1 MLVIDSLRQAYGREI
16 GCPILTTSPDGVR
29 VGNRFSGGAFPLR
42 RPTRYATIPIML
54 PRGWERRTTV
64 FLTFALLV
72 LIGTKL
78 APAQV
83 VNFQNERVPVVEIHD
98 LWRFHT
104 GDDPRWSDPDFDD
117 SSWKLLR
124 SDQPWDGQG
133 YASYRGFAWYRFQ
146 VLLPANRSALAL
158 FIPVIFGNYQV
169 FAGGRLVGQL
179 GGLPPKD
186 KLAFSFT
193 VGSERL
199 IPLPKDLT
207 SAGGP
212 LSIAIRI
219 WINPREPKNALGGGP
234 QAAIRIGDAGLLSEW
249 KTLQIRSGFWSVFAA
264 NILLLVYLMAGSAG
278 LGLFLLRPT
287 EREYLWFAASELANA
302 AFGALWIYEA
312 FHAVD
317 LRVFWALSDYLQ
329 AASSVC
335 FLFFLVALLKQR
347 RSWIYWIALA
357 SALVA
362 PLPALISIGS
372 VDVALITSAAVALA
386 VLPYL
391 VCVLLLL
398 FFAAR
403 RGSLD
408 ARLLLGPVG
417 LSFGLGV
424 VERLLWAAHF
434 AGYTAF
440 EVFRQQLEQPF
451 TWPFPASSQNVAD
464 FLMQLSILAILV
476 LRFAR
481 TRRDE
486 ERLAS
491 ELEAARTVQ
500 QILIPEEIPAIPG
513 LAIECVYKPA
523 GQVGGDFFQILP
535 TPNNGALIVI
545 GDVSGKG
552 MPAAMAVS
560 LLVGTVRTLAHYTQ
574 SPGEILAAMNQ
585 RMLGRS
591 KHGFTTCLVLRL
603 DPAGAATVANAGHLA
618 PYLGSNEVPVESGL
632 PLGLAAQAEYT
643 ESIFQFDAG
652 EQLTLVTDGVAEARA
667 KTGELFGFER
677 TASIA
682 ILSAEHIAATAAAFG
697 QQDDITVLKIRGDPV
712 PEPARANPAAL
723 PSTSTIPVT
732 NPVASA

>member
-1 MLVIDSLRQAYGREI
+1 
-16 GCPILTTSPDGVR
+16 
-29 VGNRFSGGAFPLR
+29 
-42 RPTRYATIPIML
+42 ML
-54 PRGWERRTTV
+54 PRGWDRCATV
-64 FLTFALLV
+64 LLAFALLV
-72 LIGTKL
+72 LIGPKPAL
-78 APAQV
+78 AQV
-83 VNFQNERVPVVEIHD
+83 VDFQNERAPVVEIHD
-98 LWRFHT
+98 LWRFHI
-104 GDDPRWSDPDFDD
+104 GDDPRWSDPHFDD
-117 SSWKLLR
+117 SSWPLIR

-133 YASYRGFAWYRFQ
+133 YPGYRGFAWYRFQ
-146 VLLPANRSALAL
+146 IALPAHHSPLAL
-158 FIPVIFGNYQV
+158 FIPVIYGSYQV

-179 GGLPPKD
+179 GGMPPED
-186 KLAFSFT
+186 RLAFSFT

-199 IPLPKDLT
+199 IPLPGDLT
-207 SAGGP
+207 SAGAP
-212 LSIAIRI
+212 LNIAIRI
-219 WINPREPKNALGGGP
+219 WINPQTPTNALGAGP
-234 QAAIRIGDAGLLSEW
+234 QAAIRIGDAALLSDW
-249 KTLQIRSGFWSVFAA
+249 KTLQIRSGFWSLFAT
-264 NILLLVYLMAGSAG
+264 NILLLVYLIAGGAG

-287 EREYLWFAASELANA
+287 EREYLWFAAIELANA

-317 LRVFWALSDYLQ
+317 LRVFWALSDCLQ

-335 FLFFLVALLKQR
+335 FLFFLVALLKER
-347 RSWIYWIALA
+347 PSWIYWIALA

-372 VDVALITSAAVALA
+372 VDVALITSAAVALTK
-386 VLPYL
+386 LPYQ
-391 VCVLLLL
+391 VCVLAFL

-434 AGYTAF
+434 AGYTAL
-440 EVFRQQLEQPF
+440 EAFRQQLDQTF

-486 ERLAS
+486 ERMSS

-500 QILIPEEIPAIPG
+500 QVLIPEEIPTIPG
-513 LAIECVYKPA
+513 LALECVYKPA
-523 GQVGGDFFQILP
+523 GQVGGDFFQILS

-574 SPGEILAAMNQ
+574 SPAEILTAMNQ

-591 KHGFTTCLVLRL
+591 KHGFTTCLALRL
-603 DPAGAATVANAGHLA
+603 DPNGAVTIANAGHLA
-618 PYLGSNEVPVESGL
+618 PYAGSREVPVESGL
-632 PLGLAAQAEYT
+632 PLGLAT
-643 ESIFQFDAG
+643 ESVYLESTFHLDDG
-652 EQLTLVTDGVAEARA
+652 EELTLVTDGVAEARA
-667 KTGELFGFER
+667 RNGELFGFDR

-682 ILSAEHIAATAAAFG
+682 TLSAQQIAATAQAFG
-697 QQDDITVLKIRGDPV
+697 QEDDITVLKVRRQAVKVGAEAV
-712 PEPARANPAAL
+712 HGRVGG
-723 PSTSTIPVT
+723 STESL
-732 NPVASA
+732 SATPG

>member
-1 MLVIDSLRQAYGREI
+1 
-16 GCPILTTSPDGVR
+16 
-29 VGNRFSGGAFPLR
+29 
-42 RPTRYATIPIML
+42 ML
-54 PRGWERRTTV
+54 PRGWDRRTIV
-64 FLTFALLV
+64 PLTFALLA
-72 LIGTKL
+72 LIGQNL

-83 VNFQNERVPVVEIHD
+83 VDFQSERAPVVEIHD
-98 LWRFHT
+98 LWRFHI
-104 GDDPRWSDPDFDD
+104 GDDPRWSDPNFND
-117 SSWKLLR
+117 SSWSLLR

-133 YASYRGFAWYRFQ
+133 YSGCRGFAWYRFQ
-146 VLLPANRSALAL
+146 VLLPAHHSPLAL
-158 FIPVIFGNYQV
+158 FIPVIYGNYQV

-179 GGLPPKD
+179 GGMPPED
-186 KLAFSFT
+186 RLAFSFT
-193 VGSERL
+193 VGSQRL
-199 IPLPKDLT
+199 ILLPNDLT

-219 WINPREPKNALGGGP
+219 WINPQTPTNALGAGP
-234 QAAIRIGDAGLLSEW
+234 QAAIRIGDAELLSEW
-249 KTLQIRSGFWSVFAA
+249 KTLKIRSGFWSLFAT
-264 NILLLVYLMAGSAG
+264 NVLLLVYLMAGCAG

-287 EREYLWFAASELANA
+287 EREYLWFAAVEFANA

-317 LRVFWALSDYLQ
+317 LRVFWALSDCLQ

-335 FLFFLVALLKQR
+335 FLFFLAALLKQR
-347 RSWIYWIALA
+347 RSWIYWVALA

-362 PLPALISIGS
+362 PLPALIGFGS
-372 VDVALITSAAVALA
+372 VDVALITSAAVALTR
-386 VLPYL
+386 LPYQ
-391 VCVLLLL
+391 VCVLAFL
-398 FFAAR
+398 FLAAR
-403 RGSLD
+403 RGNLD

-434 AGYTAF
+434 AGYTALAA
-440 EVFRQQLEQPF
+440 FRQQLDQSF
-451 TWPFPASSQNVAD
+451 TWPFPGSSQNVAD

-500 QILIPEEIPAIPG
+500 QILIPEDIPAIPG
-513 LAIECVYKPA
+513 LALDCVYKPA

-535 TPNNGALIVI
+535 IANNGALIVI

-574 SPGEILAAMNQ
+574 RPAEILTAMNQ

-591 KHGFTTCLVLRL
+591 KDGFTTCLVLRL
-603 DPAGAATVANAGHLA
+603 DQDGAATVANAGHLA
-618 PYLGSNEVPVESGL
+618 PYLGATEVPVESGL

-643 ESIFQFDAG
+643 ESTFHLDTGREI
-652 EQLTLVTDGVAEARA
+652 TLVTDGVAEARA

-677 TASIA
+677 TASISV
-682 ILSAEHIAATAAAFG
+682 LSAEHIAATARAFG
-697 QQDDITVLKIRGDPV
+697 QEDDITVIKIRRCPV
-712 PEPARANPAAL
+712 QEPALAGPSVL
-723 PSTSTIPVT
+723 PLISKTSATDPQSSPSI
-732 NPVASA
+732 A

>member
-1 MLVIDSLRQAYGREI
+1 MLPNARSGIAAVLLVIAGLA
-16 GCPILTTSPDGVR
+16 C
-29 VGNRFSGGAFPLR
+29 
-42 RPTRYATIPIML
+42 
-54 PRGWERRTTV
+54 
-64 FLTFALLV
+64 
-72 LIGTKL
+72 

-83 VNFQNERVPVVEIHD
+83 VDFQSERAPMVEIHG

-104 GDDPRWSDPDFDD
+104 GDDSRWSDPNFDD
-117 SSWKLLR
+117 SQWPLIG
-124 SDQPWDGQG
+124 SDQPWDTQG
-133 YASYRGFAWYRFQ
+133 YPGYRGFAWYRFQ
-146 VLLPANRSALAL
+146 VVLPAHHAPLAL
-158 FIPVIFGNYQV
+158 FIPVIYGNYQV
-169 FAGGRLVGQL
+169 FVGGRLVGQL
-179 GGLPPKD
+179 GGMPPD
-186 KLAFSFT
+186 DRLAFSFT
-193 VGSERL
+193 VGSQKL
-199 IPLPKDLT
+199 IPLPYSPP

-219 WINPREPKNALGGGP
+219 WINPQTPTNALGAGP
-234 QAAIRIGDAGLLSEW
+234 QAAIRIGDAGLLDEW
-249 KTLQIRSGFWSVFAA
+249 KTLQIRSGFWSLFAT
-264 NILLLVYLMAGSAG
+264 NILLLVYLIAGCAG

-287 EREYLWFAASELANA
+287 EREYLWFAAIEFANA

-317 LRVFWALSDYLQ
+317 LRVFWAMSDCLQ
-329 AASSVC
+329 ATSSVC

-347 RSWIYWIALA
+347 KSWIYWIALA

-362 PLPALISIGS
+362 PLPALASIGS
-372 VDVALITSAAVALA
+372 VEVALITSATVALTK
-386 VLPYL
+386 LPYQ

-434 AGYTAF
+434 AGYTAL
-440 EVFRQQLEQPF
+440 EAFRQQLDQSF
-451 TWPFPASSQNVAD
+451 TWPFPGSSQNVAD
-464 FLMQLSILAILV
+464 FLMQVSILAILV

-486 ERLAS
+486 ERMAS

-500 QILIPEEIPAIPG
+500 QVLIPEEIPNIPG
-513 LAIECVYKPA
+513 LVLECVYKPA

-535 TPNNGALIVI
+535 TSNNGALIVI

-574 SPGEILAAMNQ
+574 NPGEILTAMNQ

-591 KHGFTTCLVLRL
+591 SGFTTCLVLRCDVDGKL
-603 DPAGAATVANAGHLA
+603 TIANAGHIA
-618 PYLGSNEVPVESGL
+618 PYVAGKELPLENGL
-632 PLGLAAQAEYT
+632 PLGLAVDTTYAERSFHLT
-643 ESIFQFDAG
+643 PG
-652 EQLTLVTDGVAEARA
+652 HQLTLLTDGVVESRDQAGA
-667 KTGELFGFER
+667 LLGFER
-677 TASIA
+677 
-682 ILSAEHIAATAAAFG
+682 AAALSIQPAEAIACAAQEFG
-697 QQDDITVLKIRGDPV
+697 QDDDITVLTVSYAGV
-712 PEPARANPAAL
+712 P
-723 PSTSTIPVT
+723 
-732 NPVASA
+732 ASS

>member
-1 MLVIDSLRQAYGREI
+1 
-16 GCPILTTSPDGVR
+16 
-29 VGNRFSGGAFPLR
+29 
-42 RPTRYATIPIML
+42 
-54 PRGWERRTTV
+54 
-64 FLTFALLV
+64 
-72 LIGTKL
+72 L
-78 APAQV
+78 A
-83 VNFQNERVPVVEIHD
+83 
-98 LWRFHT
+98 
-104 GDDPRWSDPDFDD
+104 
-117 SSWKLLR
+117 
-124 SDQPWDGQG
+124 
-133 YASYRGFAWYRFQ
+133 
-146 VLLPANRSALAL
+146 
-158 FIPVIFGNYQV
+158 
-169 FAGGRLVGQL
+169 
-179 GGLPPKD
+179 
-186 KLAFSFT
+186 SFT

-199 IPLPKDLT
+199 IPLPSDLT

-219 WINPREPKNALGGGP
+219 WINPQTPTNALGAGP

-249 KTLQIRSGFWSVFAA
+249 KTLQIRSGFWSLFAT
-264 NILLLVYLMAGSAG
+264 NILLLVYLIAGCAG

-287 EREYLWFAASELANA
+287 EREYLWFAAIELANA

-317 LRVFWALSDYLQ
+317 LRVFWALSDCLQ

-372 VDVALITSAAVALA
+372 VDVALITSAAVALTK
-386 VLPYL
+386 LPYQ
-391 VCVLLLL
+391 VCVLVLL

-403 RGSLD
+403 RGNLD

-434 AGYTAF
+434 AGYTAL
-440 EVFRQQLEQPF
+440 EAFRQQLDQSF
-451 TWPFPASSQNVAD
+451 TWPFPGSSQNVAD

-486 ERLAS
+486 ERMSS
-491 ELEAARTVQ
+491 ELEAARIVQ
-500 QILIPEEIPAIPG
+500 QVLIPEEIPTIPG
-513 LAIECVYKPA
+513 LAVECVYKPA
-523 GQVGGDFFQILP
+523 GQVGGDFFQILR
-535 TPNNGALIVI
+535 TSNDGVLVVI

-574 SPGEILAAMNQ
+574 SPGEILTAMNQ

-591 KHGFTTCLVLRL
+591 KDGFTTCLVLRL
-603 DPAGAATVANAGHLA
+603 DPDGSATVANAGHLA
-618 PYLGSNEVPVESGL
+618 PYLGNTEVSVESGL
-632 PLGLAAQAEYT
+632 PLGLAAQAEYA
-643 ESIFQFDAG
+643 ESSFHLDTGG
-652 EQLTLVTDGVAEARA
+652 EITLLTDGVAEARA

-682 ILSAEHIAATAAAFG
+682 IHPAAKIAATAAEFG
-697 QQDDITVLKIRGDPV
+697 QQDDITVLKIRRHPV
-712 PEPARANPAAL
+712 PAPVLAAL
-723 PSTSTIPVT
+723 LSASTGDR
-732 NPVASA
+732 

>member
-1 MLVIDSLRQAYGREI
+1 
-16 GCPILTTSPDGVR
+16 
-29 VGNRFSGGAFPLR
+29 
-42 RPTRYATIPIML
+42 ML
-54 PRGWERRTTV
+54 PRHWDRRTTV
-64 FLTFALLV
+64 LLAFALLS
-72 LIGTKL
+72 LINAKS
-78 APAQV
+78 ARAQV
-83 VNFQNERVPVVEIHD
+83 VDFQSERAPVVEIHD

-104 GDDPRWSDPDFDD
+104 GDDPDGKLGWSNPKFDD
-117 SSWKLLR
+117 SHWPLIR

-133 YASYRGFAWYRFQ
+133 YPGYRGMAWYRFQ
-146 VLLPANRSALAL
+146 VVLPAHHSPLAL
-158 FIPVIFGNYQV
+158 FIPVIYGNYQV

-179 GGLPPKD
+179 GGMPPED
-186 KLAFSFT
+186 RLAFSFT
-193 VGSERL
+193 VGSQKL
-199 IPLPKDLT
+199 IPLPSDLT
-207 SAGGP
+207 STAGP

-219 WINPREPKNALGGGP
+219 WINPQTPTNALGAGP
-234 QAAIRIGDAGLLSEW
+234 QAAIRIGDAALLGEW
-249 KTLQIRSGFWSVFAA
+249 KTLQIRSGFWSLFAT
-264 NILLLVYLMAGSAG
+264 NILLLVYLIAGGAG

-287 EREYLWFAASELANA
+287 EREYLWFAAIELANA

-317 LRVFWALSDYLQ
+317 LRVFWALSDCLQ

-347 RSWIYWIALA
+347 RSLIYWIALT
-357 SALVA
+357 SAVVA

-372 VDVALITSAAVALA
+372 VDVALITSATVTLTK
-386 VLPYL
+386 LPYE
-391 VCVLLLL
+391 VCVLVFL

-434 AGYTAF
+434 AGYTAL
-440 EVFRQQLEQPF
+440 EAFRQQIDQTF
-451 TWPFPASSQNVAD
+451 TWPFPGSSQNVAD

-486 ERLAS
+486 ERMSS
-491 ELEAARTVQ
+491 ELEAARAVQ
-500 QILIPEEIPAIPG
+500 QVLIPEEIPAIPG

-535 TPNNGALIVI
+535 VASPDVTHIASPDVARIASPEGAGAFRPLNPAAHQEGFSPGQSDRTSALIVI

-560 LLVGTVRTLAHYTQ
+560 LLVGTVRTLAHYTL
-574 SPGEILAAMNQ
+574 SPAEILNAMNL

-591 KHGFTTCLVLRL
+591 KNGFTTCLVLRL
-603 DPAGAATVANAGHLA
+603 DPNGTATVANAGHLA
-618 PYLGSNEVPVESGL
+618 PYLGSHEVPVESGL
-632 PLGLAAQAEYT
+632 PLGLAAQADYT
-643 ESIFQFDAG
+643 ESTFHLDPDA
-652 EQLTLVTDGVAEARA
+652 ELTLVTDGIAEARS
-667 KTGELFGFER
+667 KTGELFGFDR
-677 TASIA
+677 TAAISTDSAANIA
-682 ILSAEHIAATAAAFG
+682 KAAELFG
-697 QQDDITVLKIRGDPV
+697 QEDDITVLKIRRQPAPVGTETLVGD
-712 PEPARANPAAL
+712 
-723 PSTSTIPVT
+723 
-732 NPVASA
+732 

>member
-1 MLVIDSLRQAYGREI
+1 MLPNARSGIAAVLLVIAGLA
-16 GCPILTTSPDGVR
+16 C
-29 VGNRFSGGAFPLR
+29 
-42 RPTRYATIPIML
+42 
-54 PRGWERRTTV
+54 
-64 FLTFALLV
+64 
-72 LIGTKL
+72 

-83 VNFQNERVPVVEIHD
+83 VDFQSERAPMVEIHG

-104 GDDPRWSDPDFDD
+104 GDDSRWSDPNFDD
-117 SSWKLLR
+117 SQWPLIG
-124 SDQPWDGQG
+124 SDQPWDTQG
-133 YASYRGFAWYRFQ
+133 YPGYRGFAWYRFQ
-146 VLLPANRSALAL
+146 VVLPAHHAPLAL
-158 FIPVIFGNYQV
+158 FIPVIYGNYQV
-169 FAGGRLVGQL
+169 FVGGRLVGQL
-179 GGLPPKD
+179 GGMPPD
-186 KLAFSFT
+186 DRLAFSFT
-193 VGSERL
+193 VGSQKL
-199 IPLPKDLT
+199 IPLPYSPP

-219 WINPREPKNALGGGP
+219 WINPQTPTNALGAGP
-234 QAAIRIGDAGLLSEW
+234 QVAIRIGDAGLLDEW
-249 KTLQIRSGFWSVFAA
+249 KTLQIRSGFWSLFAT
-264 NILLLVYLMAGSAG
+264 NILLLVYLIAGCAG

-287 EREYLWFAASELANA
+287 EREYLWFAAIEFANA

-317 LRVFWALSDYLQ
+317 LRVFWAMSDCLQ
-329 AASSVC
+329 ATSSVC

-347 RSWIYWIALA
+347 KSWIYWIALA

-362 PLPALISIGS
+362 PLPALASIGS
-372 VDVALITSAAVALA
+372 VEVALITSATVALTK
-386 VLPYL
+386 LPYQ

-434 AGYTAF
+434 AGYTAL
-440 EVFRQQLEQPF
+440 EAFRQQLDQSF
-451 TWPFPASSQNVAD
+451 TWPFPGSSQNVAD
-464 FLMQLSILAILV
+464 FLMQVSILAILV

-486 ERLAS
+486 ERMAS

-500 QILIPEEIPAIPG
+500 QVLIPEEIPNIPG
-513 LAIECVYKPA
+513 LVLECVYKPA

-535 TPNNGALIVI
+535 PSNNGALIVI

-574 SPGEILAAMNQ
+574 NPGEILTAMNQ

-591 KHGFTTCLVLRL
+591 SGFTTCLVLRCDADGKL
-603 DPAGAATVANAGHLA
+603 TIANAGHIA
-618 PYLGSNEVPVESGL
+618 PYVAGKELPLENGL
-632 PLGLAAQAEYT
+632 PLGLAVDTTYAERSFHLT
-643 ESIFQFDAG
+643 PG
-652 EQLTLVTDGVAEARA
+652 HQLTLLTDGVVESRDQAGA
-667 KTGELFGFER
+667 LLGFER
-677 TASIA
+677 
-682 ILSAEHIAATAAAFG
+682 AAALSIHTPEAIACAAQEFG
-697 QQDDITVLKIRGDPV
+697 QDDDITVLTVSYAGV
-712 PEPARANPAAL
+712 P
-723 PSTSTIPVT
+723 
-732 NPVASA
+732 ASS

>member
-1 MLVIDSLRQAYGREI
+1 LH
-16 GCPILTTSPDGVR
+16 PHP
-29 VGNRFSGGAFPLR
+29 
-42 RPTRYATIPIML
+42 RYATIPIML
-54 PRGWERRTTV
+54 PRHWDRRTTV
-64 FLTFALLV
+64 LLV
-72 LIGTKL
+72 LALFALISTKR
-78 APAQV
+78 APSQV
-83 VNFQNERVPVVEIHD
+83 VDFQNERAPVVEIHS

-104 GDDPRWSDPDFDD
+104 GDDPDGKLGWSDPRFDD
-117 SSWKLLR
+117 SQWPLIR

-133 YASYRGFAWYRFQ
+133 YPGYRGMAWYRFQ
-146 VLLPANRSALAL
+146 VVLPAHHPPLAL
-158 FIPVIFGNYQV
+158 FIPVIYGNYQV

-179 GGLPPKD
+179 GGMPPED
-186 KLAFSFT
+186 RLAFSFT
-193 VGSERL
+193 VGSQKL
-199 IPLPKDLT
+199 IPLPSDLT
-207 SAGGP
+207 SAAGP

-219 WINPREPKNALGGGP
+219 WINPQTPTNALGAGP
-234 QAAIRIGDAGLLSEW
+234 QAAIRIGDAALLGEW
-249 KTLQIRSGFWSVFAA
+249 KTLQIRSGFWSLFAT
-264 NILLLVYLMAGSAG
+264 NILLLVYLMAGVAG
-278 LGLFLLRPT
+278 LGLFLLRPG
-287 EREYLWFAASELANA
+287 EREYLWFAGTELANA

-317 LRVFWALSDYLQ
+317 LRVFWALSDCLL

-362 PLPALISIGS
+362 PLPALLSIGS
-372 VDVALITSAAVALA
+372 VDVALITSASVTLA
-386 VLPYL
+386 KLPYQ
-391 VCVLLLL
+391 VCVLVFL

-434 AGYTAF
+434 AGYTAL
-440 EVFRQQLEQPF
+440 EAFRQQLDQTF

-486 ERLAS
+486 ERMSS

-500 QILIPEEIPAIPG
+500 QVLIPEEIPSIPG
-513 LAIECVYKPA
+513 LALECVYKPA

-535 TPNNGALIVI
+535 TSNNGALIVI

-574 SPGEILAAMNQ
+574 SPAEILTAMNQ

-591 KHGFTTCLVLRL
+591 KNGFTTCLALRL
-603 DPAGAATVANAGHLA
+603 DQDGTATVSNAGHLA
-618 PYLGSNEVPVESGL
+618 PYQGRNELPVESGL

-643 ESIFQFDAG
+643 ETTFRLNPG
-652 EQLTLVTDGVAEARA
+652 EELTLVTDGIAEARS

-677 TASIA
+677 TASVA
-682 ILSAEHIAATAAAFG
+682 ALSAHQIAAAAQAFG
-697 QQDDITVLKIRGDPV
+697 QEDDITVLKIRRQPSQ
-712 PEPARANPAAL
+712 NPPL
-723 PSTSTIPVT
+723 SRSPSS
-732 NPVASA
+732 

>member
-1 MLVIDSLRQAYGREI
+1 MLPNARSGIAAVLLVIAGLA
-16 GCPILTTSPDGVR
+16 C
-29 VGNRFSGGAFPLR
+29 
-42 RPTRYATIPIML
+42 
-54 PRGWERRTTV
+54 
-64 FLTFALLV
+64 
-72 LIGTKL
+72 

-83 VNFQNERVPVVEIHD
+83 VDFQSERAPMVEIHG

-104 GDDPRWSDPDFDD
+104 GDDSRWSDPNFDD
-117 SSWKLLR
+117 SQWPLIG
-124 SDQPWDGQG
+124 SDQPWDTQG
-133 YASYRGFAWYRFQ
+133 YPGYRGFAWYRFQ
-146 VLLPANRSALAL
+146 VVLPAHHAPLAL
-158 FIPVIFGNYQV
+158 FIPVIYGNYQV
-169 FAGGRLVGQL
+169 FVGGRLVGQL
-179 GGLPPKD
+179 GGMPPD
-186 KLAFSFT
+186 DRLAFSFT
-193 VGSERL
+193 VGSQKL
-199 IPLPKDLT
+199 IPLPYSPP

-219 WINPREPKNALGGGP
+219 WINPQTPTNALGAGP
-234 QAAIRIGDAGLLSEW
+234 QAAIRIGDAGLLDEW
-249 KTLQIRSGFWSVFAA
+249 KTLQIRSGFWSLFAT
-264 NILLLVYLMAGSAG
+264 NILLLVYLIAGCAG

-287 EREYLWFAASELANA
+287 EREYLWFAAIEFANA

-317 LRVFWALSDYLQ
+317 LRVFWAMSDCLQ
-329 AASSVC
+329 ATSSVC

-347 RSWIYWIALA
+347 KSWIYWIALA

-362 PLPALISIGS
+362 PLPALASIGS
-372 VDVALITSAAVALA
+372 VEVALITSATVALTK
-386 VLPYL
+386 LPYQ

-434 AGYTAF
+434 AGYTAL
-440 EVFRQQLEQPF
+440 EAFRQQLDQSF
-451 TWPFPASSQNVAD
+451 TWPFPGSSQNVAD
-464 FLMQLSILAILV
+464 FLMQVSILAILV

-486 ERLAS
+486 ERMAS

-500 QILIPEEIPAIPG
+500 QVLIPEEIPNIPG
-513 LAIECVYKPA
+513 LVLECVYKPA

-535 TPNNGALIVI
+535 TSNNGALIVI

-574 SPGEILAAMNQ
+574 NPGEILTAMNQ

-591 KHGFTTCLVLRL
+591 SGFTTCLVLRCDADGKL
-603 DPAGAATVANAGHLA
+603 TIANAGHIA
-618 PYLGSNEVPVESGL
+618 PYVAGKELPLENGL
-632 PLGLAAQAEYT
+632 PLGLAVDTTYAERSFHLT
-643 ESIFQFDAG
+643 PG
-652 EQLTLVTDGVAEARA
+652 HQLTLLTDGVVESRDQAGA
-667 KTGELFGFER
+667 LLGFER
-677 TASIA
+677 
-682 ILSAEHIAATAAAFG
+682 AAALSIQPAEAIACAAQEFG
-697 QQDDITVLKIRGDPV
+697 QDDDITVLTVSYAGV
-712 PEPARANPAAL
+712 P
-723 PSTSTIPVT
+723 
-732 NPVASA
+732 ASS

>member
-1 MLVIDSLRQAYGREI
+1 MLPNARSGIAAVLLVIAGLA
-16 GCPILTTSPDGVR
+16 C
-29 VGNRFSGGAFPLR
+29 
-42 RPTRYATIPIML
+42 
-54 PRGWERRTTV
+54 
-64 FLTFALLV
+64 
-72 LIGTKL
+72 

-83 VNFQNERVPVVEIHD
+83 VDFQSERAPMVEIHD

-104 GDDPRWSDPDFDD
+104 GDDSRWSDPNFDD
-117 SSWKLLR
+117 SQWPLIG
-124 SDQPWDGQG
+124 SDQPWDTQG
-133 YASYRGFAWYRFQ
+133 YPGYRGFAWYRFQ
-146 VLLPANRSALAL
+146 VVLPAHHAPLAL
-158 FIPVIFGNYQV
+158 FIPVIYGNYQV
-169 FAGGRLVGQL
+169 FVGGRLVGQL
-179 GGLPPKD
+179 GGMPPD
-186 KLAFSFT
+186 DRLAFSFT
-193 VGSERL
+193 VGSQKL
-199 IPLPKDLT
+199 IPLPYSPP

-219 WINPREPKNALGGGP
+219 WINPQTPTNALGAGP
-234 QAAIRIGDAGLLSEW
+234 QAAIRIGDAGLLDEW
-249 KTLQIRSGFWSVFAA
+249 KTLQIRSGFWSLFAT
-264 NILLLVYLMAGSAG
+264 NILLLVYLIAGCAG

-287 EREYLWFAASELANA
+287 EREYLWFAAIEFANA

-317 LRVFWALSDYLQ
+317 LRVFWAMSDCLQ
-329 AASSVC
+329 ATSSVC

-347 RSWIYWIALA
+347 KSWIYWIALA

-362 PLPALISIGS
+362 PLPALASIGS
-372 VDVALITSAAVALA
+372 VEVALITSATVALTK
-386 VLPYL
+386 LPYQ

-434 AGYTAF
+434 AGYTAL
-440 EVFRQQLEQPF
+440 EAFRQQLDQSF
-451 TWPFPASSQNVAD
+451 TWPFPGSSQNVAD
-464 FLMQLSILAILV
+464 FLMQVSILAILV

-486 ERLAS
+486 ERMAS

-500 QILIPEEIPAIPG
+500 QVLIPEEIPNIPG
-513 LAIECVYKPA
+513 LVLECVYKPA

-535 TPNNGALIVI
+535 TSNNGALIVI

-574 SPGEILAAMNQ
+574 NPGEILTAMNQ

-591 KHGFTTCLVLRL
+591 SGFTTCLVLRCDVDGKL
-603 DPAGAATVANAGHLA
+603 TIANAGHIA
-618 PYLGSNEVPVESGL
+618 PYVAGKELPLENGL
-632 PLGLAAQAEYT
+632 PLGLAVDTTYAERSFHLT
-643 ESIFQFDAG
+643 PG
-652 EQLTLVTDGVAEARA
+652 HQLTLLTDGVVESRDQAGA
-667 KTGELFGFER
+667 LLGFER
-677 TASIA
+677 
-682 ILSAEHIAATAAAFG
+682 AAALSIQPAEAIACAAQEFG
-697 QQDDITVLKIRGDPV
+697 QDDDITVLTVSYAGV
-712 PEPARANPAAL
+712 P
-723 PSTSTIPVT
+723 
-732 NPVASA
+732 ASS